1 VPESSVNFGAG
12 VSNAWSNVAA
22 FVPKFA
28 VFLLIL
34 IVGYLIAK
42 AIAKILSKVLTRV
55 GFDRLVERD
64 GVKRAL
70 DRSSYDASGI
80 LAKVVYY
87 AIMLFVLSTA
97 FGVFGSNPISDYLRA
112 VIAYLPLVFV
122 AIIIVVIAAAIAA
135 GARTL
140 IENSLGGLSYARV
153 LANLASGL
161 ILAIGVIAALDQLH
175 IAAAVVNAVLY
186 AVLAALAGIAVV
198 AVGGGG
204 IKTMAQRWEAVAA
217 RYDEEKPTS
226 VSLIFRLSPPGG
238 GGSGDGPAASVA
250 ASSTTS
256 STSCGASPS
265 PGACRRRSAWLL
277 PARSGSR
284 PCVTGTPLGRRRRS
298 AAPAVSPRVRA
309 ASWASCCSA
318 PDRESCRPAWS
329 SVSGPAAL

>member
-1 VPESSVNFGAG
+1 MPESSVNFGAG

-22 FVPKFA
+22 FVPEFA

-42 AIAKILSKVLTRV
+42 AIAKILSKVRTRV

-204 IKTMAQRWEAVAA
+204 IKTVAQRWEAVAA

-226 VSLIFRLSPPGG
+226 VSS
-238 GGSGDGPAASVA
+238 SGYLPRAAAEAAMARRPAWRHPRRHLLRAAAPRPRPGPAAA
-250 ASSTTS
+250 
-256 STSCGASPS
+256 
-265 PGACRRRSAWLL
+265 
-277 PARSGSR
+277 
-284 PCVTGTPLGRRRRS
+284 
-298 AAPAVSPRVRA
+298 AAPGYCQRGAVRA
-309 ASWASCCSA
+309 HA
-318 PDRESCRPAWS
+318 
-329 SVSGPAAL
+329 

>member
-1 VPESSVNFGAG
+1 M
-12 VSNAWSNVAA
+12 SNAWSNVAA

-55 GFDRLVERD
+55 GFDRLVERG

-70 DRSSYDASGI
+70 DRSSYDAFGV

-122 AIIIVVIAAAIAA
+122 AIVIVVIAAAIAA
-135 GARTL
+135 GARNL

-175 IAAAVVNAVLY
+175 IAAAVVNAILY
-186 AVLAALAGIAVV
+186 AVLAALVGIAVV

-217 RYDEEKPTS
+217 RYDQESRESPGPCAALLPFPAKP
-226 VSLIFRLSPPGG
+226 VSTPVTGGARTTRAPLPP
-238 GGSGDGPAASVA
+238 V
-250 ASSTTS
+250 
-256 STSCGASPS
+256 PS
-265 PGACRRRSAWLL
+265 PG
-277 PARSGSR
+277 PM
-284 PCVTGTPLGRRRRS
+284 
-298 AAPAVSPRVRA
+298 
-309 ASWASCCSA
+309 
-318 PDRESCRPAWS
+318 
-329 SVSGPAAL
+329 